1 MLVYILLIR
10 EVCVMCAGRHWALA
24 SSPPLS
30 ISVAPAILFLDRVG
44 KRRGETTRHPSPP
57 QQQLSLLEESGLPP
71 ALHKLRVNLHLALI
85 PSGNMAPLLSLS

>member
-10 EVCVMCAGRHWALA
+10 EVCEMCAGRRWALS

-44 KRRGETTRHPSPP
+44 K
-57 QQQLSLLEESGLPP
+57 
-71 ALHKLRVNLHLALI
+71 
-85 PSGNMAPLLSLS
+85 